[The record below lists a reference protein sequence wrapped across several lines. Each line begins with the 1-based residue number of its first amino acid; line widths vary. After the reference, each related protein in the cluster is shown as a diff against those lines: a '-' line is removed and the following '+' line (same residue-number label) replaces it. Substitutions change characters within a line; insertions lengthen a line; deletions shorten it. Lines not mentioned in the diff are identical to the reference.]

1 MDRLQNGMIVS
12 HFKRS
17 DSTKFVDANTSTKY
31 LYRILNMNVRHTE
44 TKERLVMYE
53 ALYNSE
59 DGYAHIGD
67 VFARP
72 YDMFMSEVD
81 RDKYPNAT
89 QQYRFEEFKF

>member
-12 HFKRS
+12 HFKREIS
-17 DSTKFVDANTSTKY
+17 VTPEDANISTKY

-44 TKERLVMYE
+44 TKERLVLYE

-67 VFARP
+67 IFVRP
-72 YDMFMSEVD
+72 YDMFMSKVD
-81 RDKYPNAT
+81 TNKYPGVT
-89 QQYRFEEFKF
+89 QTYRFEEYRK